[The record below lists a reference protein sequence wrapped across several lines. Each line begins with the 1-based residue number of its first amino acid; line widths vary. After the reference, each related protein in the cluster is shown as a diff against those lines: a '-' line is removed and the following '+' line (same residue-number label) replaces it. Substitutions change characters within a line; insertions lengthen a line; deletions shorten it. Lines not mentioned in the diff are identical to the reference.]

1 MSTRKKYKLKRIKN
15 FLIFYMFVCI
25 LFVASYTLS
34 RYVETTEGTSG
45 LGIAKFSVTVNDIN
59 VTEGNPFI
67 LNYKDITNTSEK
79 IAPNTRGY
87 FEFEINPKGTEV
99 SLEYEFNFD
108 LKEIP
113 EEFKLA
119 YFTINDGEEQYDI
132 TDTNIIKNELLL
144 SNKEEG
150 FTEDEKIN
158 IKVYWTWDVAEEI
171 TNPDVSTIDNK
182 NISIIAVIRQ
192 KL

>member
-1 MSTRKKYKLKRIKN
+1 MSTRKKYKLKRIRN
-15 FLIFYMFVCI
+15 FLIFYMFICI

-45 LGIAKFSVTVNDIN
+45 LEIAKFNVTVNDIN

-67 LNYKDITNTSEK
+67 LNYKDITDTSEK
-79 IAPNTRGY
+79 IAPNTKGY
-87 FEFEINPKGTEV
+87 FELKINPIGTEV

-108 LKEIP
+108 LRGIP
-113 EEFKLA
+113 KEFKLT
-119 YFTINDGEEQYDI
+119 YFTINDSEEHHDI
-132 TDTNIIKNELLL
+132 TEGNIIKNDLLL
-144 SNKEEG
+144 SDKKNG

-158 IKVYWTWDVAEEI
+158 IKVYWDWNIDEDI
-171 TNPDVSTIDNK
+171 TNPNVDTIDNK
-182 NISIIAVIRQ
+182 DISIIAVIRQ